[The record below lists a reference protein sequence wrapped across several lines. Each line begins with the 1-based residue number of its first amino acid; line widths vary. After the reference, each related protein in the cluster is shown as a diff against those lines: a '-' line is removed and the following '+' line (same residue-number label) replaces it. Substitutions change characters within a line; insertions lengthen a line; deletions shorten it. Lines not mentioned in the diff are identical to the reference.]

1 MNKLLLTTLIGI
13 FLCQIAHSSEGIEPI
28 PGKTDNSEILKMEMT
43 NIPSIETETSE
54 TSEQTNGSP
63 KHCYE
68 SSSTTRRE
76 YNSSHRESRYSSHR
90 STRTK
95 HSRKSSRSRSSRRTP
110 YDRRRNPPRYNGQ
123 AEIIALQAY
132 ERFNQMLQARL
143 PYPVNYYAP
152 TNPRSLTNMNY
163 NSQQWNQYERARY
176 QPRPQRRTEPMP
188 TTEELDRQ
196 LMQYKMGGDTQQ
208 TQNASIQT
216 TWQGTQ
222 QRITQQPQYYQNPT
236 QQYSNWGNN
245 TQPYISGKI
254 VQ

>member
-13 FLCQIAHSSEGIEPI
+13 FLCQIAHGSEGIEPI
-28 PGKTDNSEILKMEMT
+28 PGETDNSEVLKMEMT
-43 NIPSIETETSE
+43 DIPNIETETSE
-54 TSEQTNGSP
+54 ISEQTNGSP

-76 YNSSHRESRYSSHR
+76 YSSRPREPRYSSHR

-95 HSRKSSRSRSSRRTP
+95 HSSKSSRSRKSRRTP
-110 YDRRRNPPRYNGQ
+110 YDRRRNPPSYNSQ
-123 AEIIALQAY
+123 AEIIAVQAY

-152 TNPRSLTNMNY
+152 TNPGNSTNANY

-176 QPRPQRRTEPMP
+176 QPRPQRQTEPMP

-196 LMQYKMGGDTQQ
+196 LMLYKMGGNAQQ
-208 TQNASIQT
+208 TQSTSIQA

-222 QRITQQPQYYQNPT
+222 QRIIQQPQYQNPQT
-236 QQYSNWGNN
+236 QYGNWGNN